1 LLTVLPIPAK
11 AKLEG
16 SLYRMHIER
25 AGAFFPLVGT
35 LIGCVTAAL
44 CWLASCMW
52 PQVIAVLLSLV
63 IEAWLTGAFH
73 EDAVAD
79 FCDAFG
85 GGWTRDDVLRILKDS
100 RIGSYG
106 ALGLGLLVA
115 LRVVCFVEIAPALL
129 VPTIVA
135 STTLGRWLILLVM
148 TSIDPVAKRDS
159 IARHLGPRLSWRQFA
174 SGTVAALPGCLWLA
188 TAKPSVFAFS
198 VSALVVFAATFV
210 PYLAHRLG
218 GSTGDCL
225 GFAGYVGQLVV
236 LLSAAISF
244 T

>member
-1 LLTVLPIPAK
+1 LLTVLPVPAK
-11 AKLEG
+11 AKLDG
-16 SLYRMHIER
+16 APYRMHIGR
-25 AGAFFPLVGT
+25 AGPFFPLVGT

-44 CWLASCMW
+44 YWLANCVW
-52 PQVIAVLLSLV
+52 PPIIAVLLSLM
-63 IEAWLTGAFH
+63 IEACLTGAFH

-85 GGWTRDDVLRILKDS
+85 GGWTCDDMLRILKDS

-115 LRVVCFVEIAPALL
+115 LRVVCFVEIAPTLL
-129 VPTIVA
+129 PSAILA

-148 TSIDPVAKRDS
+148 MCIDPVAKRDS

-174 SGTVAALPGCLWLA
+174 LGTVAALPGCLWLA
-188 TAKPSVFAFS
+188 TAKPSILAVS
-198 VSALVVFAATFV
+198 VGGLVVFAAGFV

-236 LLSAAISF
+236 LLSAATMF